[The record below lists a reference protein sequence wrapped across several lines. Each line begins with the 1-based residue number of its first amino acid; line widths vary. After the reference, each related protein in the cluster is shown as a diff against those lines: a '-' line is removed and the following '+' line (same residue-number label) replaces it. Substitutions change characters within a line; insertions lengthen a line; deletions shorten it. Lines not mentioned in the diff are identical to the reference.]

1 MVLSKLDKHSTSLF
15 ISKSQ
20 GKTGEWEGLAC
31 FDLAKDLK
39 QLIYTYYHNL
49 NDICNPSY
57 TDVCGQWYKPFI
69 AFYLSKV
76 WPDVVFVSFIFLQRI
91 F

>member
-1 MVLSKLDKHSTSLF
+1 MVLSKLDKHSTQPHFLSP
-15 ISKSQ
+15 KAR
-20 GKTGEWEGLAC
+20 GKRESESLAC

-49 NDICNPSY
+49 YDICNPSY

-76 WPDVVFVSFIFLQRI
+76 
-91 F
+91 